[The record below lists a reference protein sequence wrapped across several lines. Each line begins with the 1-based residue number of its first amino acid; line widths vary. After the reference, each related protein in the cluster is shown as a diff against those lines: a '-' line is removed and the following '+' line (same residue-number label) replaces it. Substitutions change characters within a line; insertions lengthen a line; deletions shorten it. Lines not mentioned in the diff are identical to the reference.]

1 MRFSYIEKIKAN
13 ISIAASKK
21 TTHLLEGLYCSIFKG
36 QSLDFD
42 DLRDYVV
49 GDNYKDIDWKSSIRH
64 GSLLV
69 RRFVT
74 FRKHNILF
82 LIDTGEKM
90 SGDTSCGETKSSVAL
105 YTLGTLGYLVN
116 KNGDEIGAI
125 YANNSQ
131 IVFNN
136 FKPNLAH
143 LEFILNDLENCIQKQ
158 NTKNINDLL
167 GYAVRNQKKRMIL
180 VVISDLDGLNELDEK
195 ILKKASIN
203 HDLLF
208 INIDDATMSDQYIVN
223 NKTKQEKYDIDA
235 KSKIPKF
242 FANNKDFARQE
253 KQLRDKIMNDKAS
266 ILRKYRMSVGT
277 IETKKKI
284 PTRLID
290 LLERHNHEIRR

>member
-242 FANNKDFARQE
+242 ITNNKDFARQE

>member
-1 MRFSYIEKIKAN
+1 MRFNYIEKIKAN

-21 TTHLLEGLYCSIFKG
+21 TTNLLEGLYCSVFKG

-74 FRKHNILF
+74 FKKHNVLF
-82 LIDTGEKM
+82 VVDGGDKM
-90 SGDTSCGETKSSVAL
+90 LGETSDGEMKAVVAL
-105 YTLGTLGYLVN
+105 FILGTLGYLVN

-125 YANNSQ
+125 YTKNDR
-131 IVFNN
+131 IEMRN
-136 FKPNLAH
+136 FKSNMAH
-143 LEFILNDLENCIQKQ
+143 LEMILNDLEKSLGTTS
-158 NTKNINDLL
+158 TKSVNQLL
-167 GYAVRNQKKRMIL
+167 EYVVKNQKRRMIV
-180 VVISDLDGLNELDEK
+180 VVISDLGGLDELDESMIKK
-195 ILKKASIN
+195 IAIN

-208 INIDDATMSDQYIVN
+208 IGIDDATMAEQGE
-223 NKTKQEKYDIDA
+223 KERKKYDIDS
-235 KSKIPKF
+235 KSLVPDFIARNRE
-242 FANNKDFARQE
+242 FAMQE
-253 KQLRDKIMNDKAS
+253 RRIRTQ
-266 ILRKYRMSVGT
+266 ILNEKSLVLKKYRMTVGM
-277 IETKKKI
+277 IESKTKI